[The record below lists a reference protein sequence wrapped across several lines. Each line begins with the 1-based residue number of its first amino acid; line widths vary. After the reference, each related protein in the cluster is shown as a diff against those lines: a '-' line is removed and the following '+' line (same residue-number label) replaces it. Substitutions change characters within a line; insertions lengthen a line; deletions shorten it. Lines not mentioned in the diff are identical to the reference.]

1 VKPVSHETGS
11 TAEPKLQGD
20 FMNAIL
26 VNGAA
31 NEVIPFAPQIV
42 APPPVTATLVAH
54 CGADFITREELTKL
68 PCPESTRSWKPIP
81 HHEIVQAVIET
92 LGYRHLNVVR
102 EQYAATPDGNKM
114 FGVMEIDVALT
125 GLRFVLGLRNSND
138 KSLRLAITVGYR
150 VFVCDNLSFKGDFTP
165 LLTKHTHNVQL
176 LDQVSIAIDRV
187 QRQWPALT
195 DEIDRWKNKGIS
207 DKEAKE
213 IIYNAFIER
222 RLKAPS
228 KLIHETHKHYFHPQY
243 EDFQDRT
250 FWSLSNAFTSALK
263 GLSPVNQL
271 QATGKVGAFLAS
283 YF

>member
-1 VKPVSHETGS
+1 MVELLLNNSMEVS
-11 TAEPKLQGD
+11 
-20 FMNAIL
+20 MNENVQVL

-31 NEVIPFAPQIV
+31 NEVIPFAPEIFS
-42 APPPVTATLVAH
+42 PPQVNGTLIAH
-54 CGADFITREELTKL
+54 CGADYLTREELTRL
-68 PCPESTRSWKPIP
+68 ACPESTKSWKPIP

-114 FGVMEIDVALT
+114 FGVMEIDVELT
-125 GLRFVLGLRNSND
+125 GMRFVLGLRNSND

-150 VFVCDNLSFKGDFTP
+150 VFVCDNLSFNGDFTP

-195 DEIDRWKNKGIS
+195 DEIDRWKNKRIS

-213 IIYNAFIER
+213 IIYNAFVER

-228 KLIHETHKHYFHPQY
+228 KLIHEVHQHYFHPQF
-243 EDFQDRT
+243 EDFRT
-250 FWSLSNAFTSALK
+250 VLFGPFQTLSRQPQKS
-263 GLSPVNQL
+263 
-271 QATGKVGAFLAS
+271 
-283 YF
+283 